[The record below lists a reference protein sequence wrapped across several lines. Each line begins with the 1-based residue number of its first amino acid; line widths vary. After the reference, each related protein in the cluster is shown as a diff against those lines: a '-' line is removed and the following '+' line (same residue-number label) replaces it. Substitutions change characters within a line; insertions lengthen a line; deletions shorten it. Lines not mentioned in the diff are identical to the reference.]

1 MIKELGMGIIIVLVG
16 SYIYDMWI
24 KDTSAI
30 NAVSGGY

>member
-1 MIKELGMGIIIVLVG
+1 MIKELGMGILIVLAG

-30 NAVSGGY
+30 KMASGGY